1 MFQCSCTGLKV
12 CLTGVWTGFII
23 WYFLCP
29 SLGFIKAQVWLDNS
43 CEWQIASSRCCPPMG
58 PFLGNMG
65 RPLQQTLVGLES
77 FPTSLGQPGC
87 TAPSP
92 LQASK
97 EGGRLAS
104 SLVRQPAQAHCV
116 PFCSPVPI
124 LEVEITTDT
133 NFIINHLVWGS
144 SLPSVNWPHP
154 FLRGWVLK
162 AEERLAALKVVIH
175 QRWWERKLETL
186 KYGEGSIP
194 GGCCSKAKQRA
205 WATGR
210 VWMFVLLTAS
220 VSNLVPRAES

>member
-1 MFQCSCTGLKV
+1 MADSFFQMLPTHGTFPWQHGEAPAANTGGLGK
-12 CLTGVWTGFII
+12 LPHLPGAAW
-23 WYFLCP
+23 LHRALSSP
-29 SLGFIKAQVWLDNS
+29 SQQGRRKAGIVS
-43 CEWQIASSRCCPPMG
+43 GEAAS
-58 PFLGNMG
+58 
-65 RPLQQTLVGLES
+65 E
-77 FPTSLGQPGC
+77 
-87 TAPSP
+87 
-92 LQASK
+92 
-97 EGGRLAS
+97 
-104 SLVRQPAQAHCV
+104 AHCV